1 MDKLGFIELLLESH
15 ALKFGDFT
23 TKSGRQSPYFV
34 NVGSIASGK
43 NLGKLADYYFEA
55 YEQYVPTDIN
65 HLYGPAY
72 KGISLSVLLAERVYS
87 RLGRDLKVSYNR
99 KEVKDHGEG
108 GQFIGAPL
116 GAGDEVYIIEDIL
129 TGGTSIRE
137 SIRFLGQCGV
147 SIRGALVGIDR
158 MEKGV
163 MGDLSAKDEIEQ
175 EFGFPVHAIVNVE
188 EIVENL
194 KEREVLGTIW
204 LNSERLTA
212 IHQYLTIHGSQGAI
226 ASYKFL

>member
-34 NVGSIASGK
+34 NVGSIATGK

-55 YEQYVPTDIN
+55 YEQYVPADID
-65 HLYGPAY
+65 HIYGPAY
-72 KGISLSVLLAERVYS
+72 KGISLSVLLAERVYV

-99 KEVKDHGEG
+99 KEVKGHGEG
-108 GQFIGAPL
+108 GQFIGANLEP
-116 GAGDEVYIIEDIL
+116 GAEVYIIEDIL

-137 SIRFLGQCGV
+137 SINFLKLSGV
-147 SIRGALVGIDR
+147 KVRGALVGIDR

-163 MGDLSAKDEIEQ
+163 NGDVLAKDEIEQ
-175 EFGFPVHAIVNVE
+175 EFGFPVHAIINVA
-188 EIVENL
+188 EIVESL
-194 KEREVLGTIW
+194 KEKEVLGRVW
-204 LNSERLTA
+204 LNQERLTA
-212 IHQYLTIHGSQGAI
+212 MHKYLSHYGSQ
-226 ASYKFL
+226 SFL